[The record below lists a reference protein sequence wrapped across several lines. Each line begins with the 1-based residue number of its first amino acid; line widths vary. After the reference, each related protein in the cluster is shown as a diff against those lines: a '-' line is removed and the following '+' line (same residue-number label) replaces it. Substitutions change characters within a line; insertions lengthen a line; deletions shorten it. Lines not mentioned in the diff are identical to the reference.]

1 MQGYCRETVD
11 LDADANNGSH
21 QEPHGVVADPRKV
34 EGDLLPKVGP
44 EGMKRDSLVSAPF
57 EQS

>member
-44 EGMKRDSLVSAPF
+44 ERMKGVQWNVGQF
-57 EQS
+57 